1 MSPGVPNLVRMEL
14 PGPCHLCGGHE
25 GTRANADWRCSS
37 CGWRY
42 GDAPDYDVPRPR
54 VDVVYYVRFADR
66 VKIGTSSQPRTRLS
80 ALRFEELLA
89 FERGGRTLEQRR
101 HREYASLRG
110 TGEWFRLQE
119 PLVEHVARLSAAG
132 DPWTLYGRWVA
143 DALAGARTQD

>member
-1 MSPGVPNLVRMEL
+1 M
-14 PGPCHLCGGHE
+14 
-25 GTRANADWRCSS
+25 
-37 CGWRY
+37 
-42 GDAPDYDVPRPR
+42 PRPR